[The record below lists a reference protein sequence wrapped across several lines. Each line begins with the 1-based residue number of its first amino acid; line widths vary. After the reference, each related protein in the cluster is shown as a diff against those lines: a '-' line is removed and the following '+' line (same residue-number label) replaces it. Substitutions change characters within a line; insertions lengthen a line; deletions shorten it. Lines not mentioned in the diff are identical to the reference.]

1 MPAALAMIRGR
12 PIRPGPGTDRVLLIQ
27 LGDIGDVVMTT
38 PTIRA
43 VKETLPGALLSV
55 LVRGGYGSLLRC
67 DPCIAAVH
75 EASKGRGAV
84 AGGAANIRL
93 VRRLRRARYDLA
105 IDLRTGDRGAILA
118 FLSGARG
125 KVGRYEAGKPF
136 WRNRIYDTLV
146 VDPPTAPPPVH
157 PGADQS
163 LRVVR
168 ELGIDTRDSR
178 PRLHLCGADLA
189 LARGLLEREG
199 AAAHAGFVTVNP
211 FSRWK
216 YKEWGYGNWVEVLD
230 RLWAER
236 GLPAAVIGAREEA
249 AAAGAIVSKCA
260 GPAFNLAGKTSLGE
274 LAALLSLSRLHAGVD
289 SAAPHIAAA
298 VGTPT
303 VTIFG
308 PTDWR
313 AWTVPDATHRV
324 VTPDD
329 ACAPCHR
336 KGCDDTER
344 SRCLEALP
352 AGTVVA
358 AIGDVLDAAGD
369 GATRESPS
377 A

>member
-1 MPAALAMIRGR
+1 M
-12 PIRPGPGTDRVLLIQ
+12 RPGPGTDRVLLIQ

-38 PTIRA
+38 PAIRA
-43 VKETLPGALLSV
+43 VKETLPGARLSV
-55 LVRGGYGSLLRC
+55 LVRRGYGSLLRC
-67 DPCIAAVH
+67 DPCLSEVH
-75 EASKGRGAV
+75 EVSKGRGLA
-84 AGGAANIRL
+84 AGGADNIRL

-118 FLSGARG
+118 LLSGARR
-125 KVGRYEAGKPF
+125 KVGRHEAGKPF
-136 WRNRIYDTLV
+136 WRDRIYDALV
-146 VDPPTAPPPVH
+146 VDPPTASPPVH

-178 PRLHLCGADLA
+178 PRLHVCGDDLA
-189 LARGLLEREG
+189 HARDLLEREG

-216 YKEWGYGNWVEVLD
+216 YKEWGYGKWVEVLD
-230 RLWAER
+230 RLWAGR
-236 GLPAAVIGAREEA
+236 GLPAAVIGSREEA
-249 AAAGAIVSKCA
+249 SAAGAIVSKCA

-329 ACAPCHR
+329 GCVPCNR

-344 SRCLEALP
+344 SRCLEALL
-352 AGTVVA
+352 AGTVA
-358 AIGDVLDAAGD
+358 ATIGDVLDAAGAE
-369 GATRESPS
+369 ATRESPS